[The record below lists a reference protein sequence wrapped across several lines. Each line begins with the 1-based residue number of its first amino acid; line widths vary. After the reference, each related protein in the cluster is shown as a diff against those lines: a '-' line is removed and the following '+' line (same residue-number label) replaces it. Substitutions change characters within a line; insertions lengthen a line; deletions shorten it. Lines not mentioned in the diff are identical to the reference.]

1 MPEAI
6 TFQVTPFLVSVG
18 INLAYSLI
26 FDILISVGGYYVIYY
41 VPGTS
46 QSNLHDTKTKYGS
59 RYQEIISICSS
70 LKDNCDGIFALNLGH
85 REYIDK
91 IPSRLGRIGP
101 TLLVSSYEI
110 IVG

>member
-1 MPEAI
+1 MFP
-6 TFQVTPFLVSVG
+6 TLR
-18 INLAYSLI
+18 YSN
-26 FDILISVGGYYVIYY
+26 FYHVIYY

-46 QSNLHDTKTKYGS
+46 QSNLHDTNTEYGS
-59 RYQEIISICSS
+59 RDQEIIRICSS

-91 IPSRLGRIGP
+91 IPSRLGCIGP
-101 TLLVSSYEI
+101 TLLVNSYNDHEN